1 LCELSGGKRR
11 ASRAIVLK
19 LYVSWVER
27 AFNVSPPVA
36 IRIQQELTLAL
47 RTSAVLL
54 VAVVAACAPPPEP
67 RSVLDFMEDGLARD
81 GVLARCNGDHDETLS
96 EIECDNARRAA
107 ATLAA
112 EADRGRNQDLE
123 RESERKLVALR
134 ERAERQ
140 AAVERAAAAAAR
152 AAAEA
157 AYEARWRD
165 PSGPRT
171 APAGEP
177 AAAPAFGAP
186 VGPLMPSMTE
196 STLFDVYAEE
206 TDPLG
211 RRSLE
216 VAAAEPPANDL
227 QIATPELELAELAI
241 IPRPFRTD
249 DTAVPQ

>member
-1 LCELSGGKRR
+1 
-11 ASRAIVLK
+11 
-19 LYVSWVER
+19 VSQ
-27 AFNVSPPVA
+27 SVA
-36 IRIQQELTLAL
+36 IRKQQGLTLAL

-54 VAVVAACAPPPEP
+54 VAIVAACAPPSEP

-81 GVLARCNGDHDETLS
+81 GVLARCNQDRDATLS

-112 EADRGRNQDLE
+112 EADHGRSRDLE

-134 ERAERQ
+134 ERADRQ
-140 AAVERAAAAAAR
+140 AAADRDAAAASR

-165 PSGPRT
+165 PSGPRS
-171 APAGEP
+171 APAGGDSAP
-177 AAAPAFGAP
+177 AAFGAP

-196 STLFDVYAEE
+196 STLFDVYAEG

-211 RRSLE
+211 RRSID

-227 QIATPELELAELAI
+227 QIAAPELELAELAI
-241 IPRPFRTD
+241 IPRPFRAD
-249 DTAVPQ
+249 DTPVPQ

>member
-1 LCELSGGKRR
+1 
-11 ASRAIVLK
+11 
-19 LYVSWVER
+19 
-27 AFNVSPPVA
+27 
-36 IRIQQELTLAL
+36 
-47 RTSAVLL
+47 VLL
-54 VAVVAACAPPPEP
+54 AAVVAACAPAPEP

-81 GVLARCNGDHDETLS
+81 GVLARCNEDRDATLS

-112 EADRGRNQDLE
+112 EADHGRSQDLE

-134 ERAERQ
+134 ERSDRQ
-140 AAVERAAAAAAR
+140 AAAERDSAAASR

-165 PSGPRT
+165 PAGSRT
-171 APAGEP
+171 APAGEQ

-186 VGPLMPSMTE
+186 VGPLMPSMSE
-196 STLFDVYAEE
+196 STLFDVYAEDG
-206 TDPLG
+206 DPLG
-211 RRSLE
+211 RRSIE
-216 VAAAEPPANDL
+216 VAAVEPPTNDL

-249 DTAVPQ
+249 ETAVPQ

>member
-1 LCELSGGKRR
+1 MS
-11 ASRAIVLK
+11 A
-19 LYVSWVER
+19 
-27 AFNVSPPVA
+27 PVA
-36 IRIQQELTLAL
+36 IWVQQELTLAL
-47 RTSAVLL
+47 RTGALLL
-54 VAVVAACAPPPEP
+54 VAVMAACAPPPEP
-67 RSVLDFMEDGLARD
+67 RSVLDFMEDGLARE
-81 GVLARCNGDHDETLS
+81 GVLARCDQDRDATVSG
-96 EIECDNARRAA
+96 IECDNARRAA

-112 EADRGRNQDLE
+112 ETDRGRAQDLE

-134 ERAERQ
+134 ERNDRQ
-140 AAVERAAAAAAR
+140 AAVERAAAAASR

-171 APAGEP
+171 APAAGDAS

-211 RRSLE
+211 RHSIE
-216 VAAAEPPANDL
+216 IAAAEPPVNDV
-227 QIATPELELAELAI
+227 QIASPELEIADLAI
-241 IPRPFRTD
+241 IPRPFRGD
-249 DTAVPQ
+249 DAPVPQ